1 MLNKTISITVTVSVR
16 LTRMSICLLNGLVC
30 QATQVSVGERQ
41 SGEYARTGG
50 SRQAA
55 AAGRQAV
62 RSFQGRSS

>member
-1 MLNKTISITVTVSVR
+1 MLCNKTISVTVTVSV
-16 LTRMSICLLNGLVC
+16 LTRMSNCLLNGFVC